1 LRKSQFT
8 PLYEA
13 FRLKLVG
20 MRKSAHLTQ
29 RQLAKKLRVVRTIV
43 ERIEMGERR
52 VDVVELYWLCQAF
65 QVDPKEAFVEVVK
78 ALKVADRG
86 ERNAVGRV
94 RTKRGSV
101 GSRRGKSRR

>member
-65 QVDPKEAFVEVVK
+65 QVDPKDAFVEVVK
-78 ALKVADRG
+78 AIKAVDKA
-86 ERNAVGRV
+86 ERNAGSR
-94 RTKRGSV
+94 RRAKRGSA
-101 GSRRGKSRR
+101 GLRKRK